1 MQSYYGVRISVV
13 HGFIFKMSGIFK
25 NNFNNLPEI
34 NGTPQPP
41 FHPLPPWGSFVKY
54 VTRRFVTCVTVL
66 SKNRDKMRKTRYDK
80 GGGEGVKCPKIP
92 LRILRMISCAD
103 HATNKSK
110 LKP

>member
-1 MQSYYGVRISVV
+1 MVV

-80 GGGEGVKCPKIP
+80 GGGEGVKK
-92 LRILRMISCAD
+92 
-103 HATNKSK
+103 KSK
-110 LKP
+110 NSVTYFTNDLLCRPCHK